1 MARLRQRDFAA
12 FSDGLAALYADVDP
26 DTLADRFLACLLGV
40 FSCEFASFSL
50 LDRRRARLQTSALS
64 PAVSD
69 WPGLETHQRHLRH
82 DPAARYLL
90 RTGDQRA
97 VKISDFVSLPQYRNL
112 SVYTEVFARVGCN
125 RRMGFAVQGKAPVS
139 LVATLNRSGRDF
151 SEEERQ
157 MLDALRPHLLQAN
170 DQALAEQRRRSE
182 QVRERENLGDLF
194 GVGLA
199 EIDASSRVLWST
211 QRARALCKDFFPV
224 QGHASTAADLPEE
237 IRSRVV
243 ASVRRAPF
251 AADADAPVPTRLV
264 WHFDG
269 PDCRCL
275 KVRLTPGTAPERW
288 QLLFEETKGAVP
300 AQTLGRALRL
310 TDREAE
316 VLYWVM
322 QGKTN
327 WEVGAILI
335 ISEKTVARHLE
346 NIFAKLH
353 VENRTAAVRVA
364 LEASAGFLPA
374 PARWA

>member
-1 MARLRQRDFAA
+1 MTRLRQRDLAA
-12 FSDGLAALYADVDP
+12 FSAGLAGLYADHDP
-26 DTLADRFLACLLGV
+26 ETLADRFLACLRGI
-40 FSCEFASFSL
+40 FACEFASFSL
-50 LDRRRARLQTSALS
+50 LDRRRGRLQTSALS

-112 SVYTEVFARVGCN
+112 SVYTEVFGRVGCN
-125 RRMGFAVQGKAPVS
+125 RRMGFALQGKSPASPVS

-157 MLDALRPHLLQAN
+157 LLDSLRPHLLQAN
-170 DQALAEQRRRSE
+170 DQALAEQRRRGE
-182 QVRERENLGDLF
+182 HARERENLGDFF
-194 GVGLA
+194 GAGLA
-199 EIDASSRVLWST
+199 EIDAAGRVLWLT
-211 QRARALCKDFFPV
+211 GRARVLCQEYFPV
-224 QGHASTAADLPEE
+224 RGHASGAADLPEE
-237 IRSRVV
+237 VRSRVV
-243 ASVRRAPF
+243 AAVRRAPF
-251 AADADAPVPTRLV
+251 ASDVDAPVPTRLV

-269 PDCRCL
+269 PDRRRL
-275 KVRLTPGTAPERW
+275 KVRLATGLSPARW

-300 AQTLGRALRL
+300 TQSLGRALRL

-327 WEVGAILI
+327 WELGSILT
-335 ISEKTVARHLE
+335 ISEKTAARHLE
-346 NIFAKLH
+346 NIFSKLQ

-364 LEASAGFLPA
+364 IEAGAGF
-374 PARWA
+374 